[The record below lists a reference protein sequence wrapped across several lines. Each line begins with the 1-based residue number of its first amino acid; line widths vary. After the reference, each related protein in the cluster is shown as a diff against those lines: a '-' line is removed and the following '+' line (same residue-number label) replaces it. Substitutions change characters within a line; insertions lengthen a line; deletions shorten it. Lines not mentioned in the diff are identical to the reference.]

1 MNTAL
6 KYIVGSVLCL
16 VTLVCITIALAS
28 AARESKEQVFT
39 RIAIENDSPQGR
51 RFLEDEE
58 LIAMVDKLTGG
69 VLGRKVKDIDLD
81 VLEKDLDKTSCILK
95 SQVYSDKEGVLYIH
109 LSERKPFVRL
119 QTTEGGFYADR
130 EGKVF
135 PLQSRYS
142 AWVPIIDGKFPIK
155 DWKTFGEQDQEW
167 MDGMVR
173 LVAAFQDNSRWK
185 NRCTQIHLDSKGLIV
200 ISLDGYSERF
210 ILGDY
215 TKIEQ
220 KQHKIEQ
227 YISLIRPNLA
237 EGKKYKSVNVRFH
250 GQIICQ

>member
-1 MNTAL
+1 MNKAL
-6 KYIVGSVLCL
+6 KYIVGSLLCFATLTCL
-16 VTLVCITIALAS
+16 VLALTS
-28 AARESKEQVFT
+28 AKQEQEQQVFT
-39 RIAIENDSPQGR
+39 RIAVENDSPQGR

-58 LIAMVDKLTGG
+58 LIALVDKLTGG

-95 SQVYSDKEGVLYIH
+95 SQVYADKEGVLYIH

-119 QTTEGGFYADR
+119 QTSGGGFYADR

-135 PLQSRYS
+135 PLQSRYC
-142 AWVPIIDGKFPIK
+142 AWVPIIDGHLPV
-155 DWKTFGEQDQEW
+155 DNWYAFGKPEQEW
-167 MDGMVR
+167 MEGMVSM
-173 LVAAFQDNSRWK
+173 VAAFQDSPRWK
-185 NRCTQIHLDSKGLIV
+185 NRCSQIHLNRDGQIV
-200 ISLDGYSERF
+200 LTLDGYSERF

-215 TKIEQ
+215 TNIEK

-227 YISLIRPNLA
+227 YISLIRPQLA
-237 EGKKYKSVNVRFH
+237 EGKNYKSVNVRFH